1 MAHLNSLTALLTR
14 TSTTSAP
21 TRLRSAVIVR
31 VLLSGVVAVAMA
43 FGFSPS
49 TAQGQSGCAS
59 DLNGNGVV
67 SGGDLA
73 LVLSSWGP
81 CPGKGSCASDL
92 NGDGVVNGD
101 DLATLLSDWGEF
113 CLSTVT
119 SVTPLS
125 GATSGGTEITI
136 NGSHLGG
143 TLAVEVGGVACT
155 SLQVLSSTLVK
166 AVTPAGTAGA
176 VAITVISEAGTA
188 TAANAFTYFS
198 VTVPTWATLIEALPD
213 PTVVT

>member
-1 MAHLNSLTALLTR
+1 MAHLKSLTALLTR

-21 TRLRSAVIVR
+21 ARRRSAAIVR

-49 TAQGQSGCAS
+49 TVHGQSVCAS

-67 SGGDLA
+67 SGDDLA

-92 NGDGVVNGD
+92 NGDGVVSGD
-101 DLATLLSDWGEF
+101 DLATLLSDWGGV

-125 GATSGGTEITI
+125 GATFGGTEITI
-136 NGSHLGG
+136 NGTHLGG

-166 AVTPAGTAGA
+166 AVTPARKSSGA
-176 VAITVISEAGTA
+176 VAITVINAAGT
-188 TAANAFTYFS
+188 TTSANAFT
-198 VTVPTWATLIEALPD
+198 
-213 PTVVT
+213 